1 MLLNKNSAKDKW
13 RIRPDGIE
21 KVTGSLR
28 YLTDMNFPNMLVGR
42 VLRSKYPHAE
52 IKSINISK
60 AVEVDGVK
68 VVLTHKDIPGLNG
81 FGISNPDQPVF
92 CSEKVQYEGDA
103 LAAVAADS
111 DEIAERA
118 LQLIEVEYVPLSI
131 VDSPEKA
138 LEKDAPLLHPKGNIL
153 HETTY
158 FLGNIEESFKKCA
171 YIVEETYETP
181 RQMHTYLETE
191 GGIFVSEN
199 GRIIVYAPTQHGY
212 KDRMQLS
219 RILAQPEENIRIISS
234 PIGGS
239 FGGKDELN
247 VQPYGAL
254 LTLACGLP
262 VKMHYSRRESV
273 IAGLKRHPMEVT
285 MKTGVDRD
293 GKLLAHQVRILS
305 DTGAYSTLGAPVLNF
320 ATEHSVGPYKIPN
333 VEIRGK
339 AVYTNNGVSGEFR
352 GFGGNQVIFALEGQ
366 MDRLAEKMKMDPW
379 ELRRRNLRGMYD
391 RGPLGQRVVPSN
403 GAYEVWEEIRD
414 SPIFH
419 KKTED
424 NQEPWIQKGIGVAMA
439 MHGSGL
445 GYGIPD
451 PAGGQLRLNG
461 NGKIEVAFGHEEF
474 GQGLIGTLEILLLDH
489 FKCHKDDIKI
499 IIGDTDKVP
508 KSGSST
514 ASRTTNMV
522 WQALNRLKP
531 KFLQAIFKKVSQ
543 LTGVEENDLQT
554 GPGGIWTKSTKEDI
568 PSLLV
573 ITFKQLAKHGVN
585 DLLFSTQFHYPV
597 TPDHVIG
604 GHYLYTCTSV
614 AAEVEVNLLTGMVKV
629 LDIYHT
635 VAAGPVINPMGYL
648 GQIEGG
654 SVMALG
660 FTLTEDATMQN
671 GRYVTE
677 NLDTYLIP
685 TIMDVPLEQTVN
697 AIEELPEGDE
707 FGPRGVGEVGSV
719 ALAPAIISAIHDA
732 TGIWVKEL
740 PVKPE
745 KLIRELPFFPKKG
758 GVSL

>member
-1 MLLNKNSAKDKW
+1 MLLDKNSAKDKW
-13 RIRPDGIE
+13 RIRPDGKE
-21 KVTGSLR
+21 KVTGSLQ
-28 YLTDMNFPNMLVGR
+28 YLTDMTFPNMLVGR
-42 VLRSKYPHAE
+42 VLRSEYAHAE

-60 AVEVDGVK
+60 ALQVDGVK
-68 VVLTHKDIPGLNG
+68 AVLTHKDIPGLNG

-103 LAAVAADS
+103 LAAIAAVS

-118 LQLIEVEYVPLSI
+118 LKLIEVEYESLPI

-138 LEKDAPLLHPKGNIL
+138 LEKNAPLLHPKGNIL

-158 FLGNIEESFKKCA
+158 FLGNMEESFEKCTH
-171 YIVEETYETP
+171 IVEETYETP

-199 GRIIVYAPTQHGY
+199 GRLMVYAPTQHGY

-219 RILAQPEENIRIISS
+219 RILALPEESIRIISS

-262 VKMHYSRRESV
+262 VKMHYSRWESV
-273 IAGLKRHPMEVT
+273 VAGLKRHPMKVT

-305 DTGAYSTLGAPVLNF
+305 DTGAYSTLGGPVLNF
-320 ATEHSVGPYKIPN
+320 ATEHSVGPYIIPN
-333 VEIRGK
+333 VEIKGK

-366 MDRLAEKMKMDPW
+366 MDRLAEKLGINPW

-391 RGPLGQRVVPSN
+391 RGPLGQRVVPTN
-403 GAYEVWEEIRD
+403 GALEVWDAIRKSSVFYKNKEEHQ
-414 SPIFH
+414 P
-419 KKTED
+419 
-424 NQEPWIQKGIGVAMA
+424 PWIRKGIGLSMA

-451 PAGGQLRLNG
+451 PAGGQLRLNE

-474 GQGLIGTLEILLLDH
+474 GQGLIGTLEILLQDH
-489 FKCHKDDIKI
+489 FQCEKDDLEI

-508 KSGSST
+508 PSGSST

-531 KFLQAIFKKVSQ
+531 PFLQAIFKRVTQ
-543 LTGVEENDLQT
+543 MTGVAEKNLQT
-554 GPGGIWTKSTKEDI
+554 GPGGIWTKSEKEDI

-573 ITFKQLAKHGVN
+573 ITYKQLAKQGVD

-597 TPDHVIG
+597 TPDPIIG

-629 LDIYHT
+629 TDIHHT

-654 SVMALG
+654 SIMALG
-660 FTLTEDATMQN
+660 FTLTEDAVMEN
-671 GRYVTE
+671 GRYLTK

-685 TIMDVPLEQTVN
+685 TIMDVPSEQTVD

-719 ALAPAIISAIHDA
+719 ALAPAIVSAIHDA
-732 TGIWVKEL
+732 TGIWIKKL

-745 KLIRELPFFPKKG
+745 KLIRELPF
-758 GVSL
+758 LQEREA